1 MSDYFQTRREKFFSG
16 IRDEIVRVAIYRVE
30 CNLRNCNFESAGKAL
45 SEVGCDYKRIMNAHL
60 KNPRLI
66 PVQYTRLNAN
76 VVAALD
82 EGGFETLGHIADA
95 WPANILTCPG
105 IDVNSHTEIWEVLR
119 SSGLLR
125 KAK

>member
-1 MSDYFQTRREKFFSG
+1 MSDYFQTRSEKFFTG
-16 IRDEIVRVAIYRVE
+16 IREEIIRVALYRVE
-30 CNLRNCNFESAGKAL
+30 CNLRNCNFESAEKAL
-45 SEVGCDYKRIMNAHL
+45 NEVGGDYKRIMHAHL
-60 KNPRLI
+60 KNPRSI

-105 IDVNSHTEIWEVLR
+105 IDVNSHTDIWEVLR

-125 KAK
+125 KVK